1 MIDKVNHQPLAAVA
15 AASRRKSLLYT
26 HFGGFA
32 ASQTAFAL
40 FIDIVNEKSNAIS
53 GVHKS

>member
-1 MIDKVNHQPLAAVA
+1 MIDYVNHQPLTAVA

-40 FIDIVNEKSNAIS
+40 FIDIVNEKLKCYI
-53 GVHKS
+53 KI